1 MDVTPTS
8 YISKSSTVNNSLV
21 TGTPVPLNPEFRNE
35 AVGNYANIIIG
46 NVRIM

>member
-1 MDVTPTS
+1 M
-8 YISKSSTVNNSLV
+8 
-21 TGTPVPLNPEFRNE
+21 GTPAPLNPESRNK